1 MTGTAQQWGK
11 VTESAFTTRLD
22 TTGNAVRV
30 YGVLACKAGRTR
42 RAWMSQTTMAERLG
56 ISTRTVHRAIKRL
69 IAAELIKVVGR
80 IVVDPT
86 KGTWLPIY
94 LVAPLGASDL
104 SEVTPSVQSGVG
116 KGDPTGQSGVPDVT
130 AGGTRPDTQVS
141 DIQYL
146 DSSSS
151 SISKPSANSP
161 LRGSPTQEQERIEE
175 EERESNGKANPKE
188 FWFKGQWRPYGK
200 QPTGAKGAK

>member
-69 IAAELIKVVGR
+69 IAAQLIKVVDR
-80 IVVDPT
+80 IVVNPI

-104 SEVTPSVQSGVG
+104 PEVTLGVESGVMSE
-116 KGDPTGQSGVPDVT
+116 DPTGQSRGPDMT
-130 AGGTRPDTQVS
+130 PGGTRPDTGVS

-151 SISKPSANSP
+151 SISEASASSPNSSPPPSADAPWKDYPGGWRAFLEDQKRS
-161 LRGSPTQEQERIEE
+161 EE
-175 EERESNGKANPKE
+175 EQASEA
-188 FWFKGQWRPYGK
+188 GQ
-200 QPTGAKGAK
+200 GATV

>member
-1 MTGTAQQWGK
+1 MTSTSPQWGK
-11 VTESAFTTRLD
+11 VTESAFTMRLD

-30 YGVLACKAGRTR
+30 YGVLACKAGPTR

-69 IAAELIKVVGR
+69 LAAELIKVVGR

-94 LVAPLGASDL
+94 LVAPHGASDL
-104 SEVTPSVQSGVG
+104 PEVTPSVQSGG
-116 KGDPTGQSGVPDVT
+116 GTEDPTGQSSGPDVT
-130 AGGTRPDTQVS
+130 PEGTRSDTQVS

-146 DSSSS
+146 ELSSS
-151 SISKPSANSP
+151 SISDASASSP
-161 LRGSPTQEQERIEE
+161 DRSPPLDAPWKDYPGGWEAFLADQRRSEE
-175 EERESNGKANPKE
+175 GRSKAGEEA
-188 FWFKGQWRPYGK
+188 
-200 QPTGAKGAK
+200 AV

>member
-69 IAAELIKVVGR
+69 IAAELIKVVDR

-94 LVAPLGASDL
+94 LVAPLGASGL
-104 SEVTPSVQSGVG
+104 PEVTPGVQSGVST
-116 KGDPTGQSGVPDVT
+116 KDPIRQSGGPDMT
-130 AGGTRPDTQVS
+130 PGGTQSDTQMS
-141 DIQYL
+141 DIQFL
-146 DSSSS
+146 DLSSST
-151 SISKPSANSP
+151 ISETSASSP
-161 LRGSPTQEQERIEE
+161 LRGSPPPSADAPWKDYPGGWRSFLEDQKRGEE
-175 EERESNGKANPKE
+175 EQASEA
-188 FWFKGQWRPYGK
+188 GQE
-200 QPTGAKGAK
+200 AAV